1 MPLVRRPAY
10 GWQDAAAG
18 AERRPAQPNL
28 PASYPNELPNP
39 DPQITPALQA
49 ASLPPLSAQPG
60 TSPVRGRP
68 RPQQLGLAPGV
79 AATGEPSAG
88 ASRSSIFMQ
97 STY

>member
-1 MPLVRRPAY
+1 MPLIRRPTY
-10 GWQDAAAG
+10 GWQDALRGAATG
-18 AERRPAQPNL
+18 PARSDLSRSWP
-28 PASYPNELPNP
+28 SELP
-39 DPQITPALQA
+39 DPQTTPALQA
-49 ASLPPLSAQPG
+49 ASMPRLSAQPG

-79 AATGEPSAG
+79 APTGEPSAG